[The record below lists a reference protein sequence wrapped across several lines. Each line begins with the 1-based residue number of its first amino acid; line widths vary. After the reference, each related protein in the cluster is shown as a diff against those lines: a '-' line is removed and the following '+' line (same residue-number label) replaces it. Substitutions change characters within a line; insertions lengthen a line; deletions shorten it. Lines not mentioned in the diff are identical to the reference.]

1 MKKDGATPKKS
12 KLKLILKILAIGA
25 ALLLIAMLIVLWQID
40 SIGRSAVESAASDAL
55 GVTTTLDEMNIAVFG
70 GTCSWSGLT
79 IGNPEGFKTPHFMK
93 LDRGEVAVSL
103 GTLMEDKIVFPK
115 FHLEGLDINLEKSKE
130 GANYEVILENASSG
144 EKEEKT
150 EEKKTSDEPGK
161 VFLIEEILITDIVVH
176 ADVDALIK
184 NHITVKIPEIHITNL
199 SSDDPSASLKPVM
212 RKIIRAVMAAVLE
225 TGLLPKEITK
235 GLAAGLQDVGSL
247 GKVGVKGVKGAGSEA
262 LKAGEGVLGGAA
274 DKISGLFGG
283 GKKKK
288 GEDKK

>member
-1 MKKDGATPKKS
+1 MKKNGDTPKKS
-12 KLKLILKILAIGA
+12 KLKLVWKILAIGA
-25 ALLLIAMLIVLWQID
+25 ALLLLVVLIAFWQID
-40 SIGRSAVESAASDAL
+40 AIGKSAVESATSSAL
-55 GVTTTLDEMNIAVFG
+55 GVTTTLDEMSVGIFG
-70 GTCSWSGLT
+70 GTCSWSGLL

-93 LDRGEVAVSL
+93 LDRGEVAVTL
-103 GTLMEDKIVFPK
+103 GTLMDDKVVLPK
-115 FHLEGLDINLEKSKE
+115 IHLAGLDINLEKSKH

-144 EKEEKT
+144 EKEEK
-150 EEKKTSDEPGK
+150 EPSDEPGK

-176 ADVDALIK
+176 ADVDALVK
-184 NHITVKIPEIHITNL
+184 DHITVKIPEIHITNL

-212 RKIIRAVMAAVLE
+212 RKIIRAVMNAVLE
-225 TGLLPKEITK
+225 TGLLPKEITE

-288 GEDKK
+288 GEE

>member
-144 EKEEKT
+144 EKEEQ
-150 EEKKTSDEPGK
+150 ETSDEPGK

-212 RKIIRAVMAAVLE
+212 RKIIRAVMAAVLK
-225 TGLLPKEITK
+225 TGLLPKEITQ
-235 GLAAGLQDVGSL
+235 GLAAGLQGFGNL
-247 GKVGVKGVKGAGSEA
+247 GKVGLEVYKGAGAEA
-262 LKAGEGVLGGAA
+262 LTAGEGVLGGAA
-274 DKISGLFGG
+274 KKLGGLFGG
-283 GKKKK
+283 SKKKK
-288 GEDKK
+288 NDEDKK

>member
-144 EKEEKT
+144 EKEEQ
-150 EEKKTSDEPGK
+150 ETSDEPGK

-212 RKIIRAVMAAVLE
+212 RKIIRAVMNAVLE

-235 GLAAGLQDVGSL
+235 GLAAGLQGVGSL

-288 GEDKK
+288 KDEDNK